1 MTHQEKCELRK
12 QKLRAQYKTGST
24 SSIKTAQIWIH
35 DKCTII
41 KYTSFTSEAHEQAYF
56 FMDGLDNVAI
66 VPWTFLIIF
75 V

>member
-1 MTHQEKCELRK
+1 MKR
-12 QKLRAQYKTGST
+12 
-24 SSIKTAQIWIH
+24 AQIWIH

-56 FMDGLDNVAI
+56 FMDGTENVAI

-75 V
+75 I